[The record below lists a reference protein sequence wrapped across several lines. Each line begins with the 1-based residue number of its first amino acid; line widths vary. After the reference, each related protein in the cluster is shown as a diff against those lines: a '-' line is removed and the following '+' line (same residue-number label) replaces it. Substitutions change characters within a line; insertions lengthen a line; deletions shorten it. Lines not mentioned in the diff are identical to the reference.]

1 VQHRAGESK
10 ETVFSPDLQVKPADA
25 RRPSFAPLPIGSEDV
40 RSKIRWIDRWVSEY
54 QWASSRQ
61 ETQPM
66 SRLQMADRDSSTRGE
81 VSPVM
86 GRLNGKV
93 AVVTGASSG
102 IGEATV
108 RALSGEGAAVV
119 AGARRR
125 ERLEKLVEEVTRDG
139 GNAIAVECDVTDEEQ
154 AHALVD
160 RAIEEFG
167 RIDVLVNNAGVML
180 LSKVEKGLSEEWR
193 RMFDVNVLGLLYA
206 TDAAIEAM
214 KRQGGGHIV
223 NVSSVAGRKT
233 RPTVGV
239 YSGTKFAVNAVSEAL
254 RQEVLEDGIRVTV
267 VEPGAVATELTDHI
281 TDEEVRAGLKQ
292 RSIEPLQPEDIANA
306 VAYAVGQ
313 PQRVSVN
320 EILIRPTQQTN

>member
-1 VQHRAGESK
+1 
-10 ETVFSPDLQVKPADA
+10 
-25 RRPSFAPLPIGSEDV
+25 
-40 RSKIRWIDRWVSEY
+40 
-54 QWASSRQ
+54 
-61 ETQPM
+61 
-66 SRLQMADRDSSTRGE
+66 MA
-81 VSPVM
+81 
-86 GRLNGKV
+86 GRLNDKV

-108 RALSGEGAAVV
+108 RALSAEGAAVV
-119 AGARRR
+119 AGARRT
-125 ERLEKLVEEVTRDG
+125 ERLDGLVEEVTRDG
-139 GNAIAVECDVTDEEQ
+139 GKAIAVGCDVTDERQ
-154 AHALVD
+154 AHALID

-180 LSKVEKGLSEEWR
+180 LSKVEKGLSDEWR

-206 TDAAIEAM
+206 TDAVVGTM

-233 RPTVGV
+233 RPTGGV
-239 YSGTKFAVNAVSEAL
+239 YSGTKFAVNAISEAL
-254 RQEVLEDGIRVTV
+254 RQELLEDGIRVTV

-281 TDEEVRAGLKQ
+281 TDEEVREGLKQ
-292 RSIEPLQPEDIANA
+292 RRIEPLQSEDVANA
-306 VAYAVGQ
+306 IAYAVGQ